1 MLLGRL
7 QHVRKPKFPDVT
19 LPLQVVC
26 VSMKSG
32 IGVVRENILRKDGRA
47 LVSRIRAEGNDLKQ
61 HILNAVEAIGGFGKV
76 VEKDDQILLKPN
88 FNTGDAPP
96 GSSDPDFIK
105 AVIELLYERGA
116 GNVILGESSMMS
128 ASTRKIFEDTG
139 MLSKAHEAGADV
151 VFFDE
156 GDWAKVRIGG
166 KFLKN
171 VSLPKGALQPRKLV
185 NVCCMKTHKWAK
197 FTLSMKLAVG
207 FMKPNERMQLHLT
220 HLEEKIADL
229 NLVVHPSLIIM
240 DGRKCFING
249 GPACGELKEPNLILA
264 SGDRIAI
271 DVEAIKSIQS
281 FEGNSLQNDAWSYA
295 QIRRAV
301 DLELGSRNEQAYAVV
316 S

>member
-1 MLLGRL
+1 M
-7 QHVRKPKFPDVT
+7 
-19 LPLQVVC
+19 PLQVVC
-26 VSMKSG
+26 VSTKSG
-32 IGVVRENILRKDGRA
+32 IGVVRENMLRKDGKA
-47 LVSRIRAEGNDLKQ
+47 LVSKIRAEGNDLKQ

-105 AVIELLYERGA
+105 AVIELLYKHGA
-116 GNVILGESSMMS
+116 CNVILGESSMMS
-128 ASTRKIFEDTG
+128 ASSRKIFEDTG
-139 MLSKAHEAGADV
+139 MLNKAHEAGADV

-207 FMKPNERMQLHLT
+207 FMKPDERMRLHLT

-281 FEGNSLQNDAWSYA
+281 FEGNSLQNDAWSYT

-301 DLELGSRNEQAYAVV
+301 DLELGSRNERAYAVV

>member
-1 MLLGRL
+1 
-7 QHVRKPKFPDVT
+7 
-19 LPLQVVC
+19 
-26 VSMKSG
+26 
-32 IGVVRENILRKDGRA
+32 
-47 LVSRIRAEGNDLKQ
+47 
-61 HILNAVEAIGGFGKV
+61 
-76 VEKDDQILLKPN
+76 
-88 FNTGDAPP
+88 
-96 GSSDPDFIK
+96 
-105 AVIELLYERGA
+105 
-116 GNVILGESSMMS
+116 MS

-139 MLSKAHEAGADV
+139 MLNKAYEAGADV

-171 VSLPKGALQPRKLV
+171 VGLPKDALRPRKLV
-185 NVCCMKTHKWAK
+185 NVCCMKTHKWAG

-207 FMKPNERMQLHLT
+207 FMKPNERMRLHLM

-229 NLVVHPSLIIM
+229 NLVVHPSLIII

-249 GPACGELKEPNLILA
+249 GPACGEMKEPNLILA

-281 FEGNSLQNDAWSYA
+281 FEGNSLQNDAWSYT
-295 QIRRAV
+295 QIKRAV
-301 DLELGSRNEQAYAVV
+301 DLELGSSNEQAYAVV

>member
-1 MLLGRL
+1 
-7 QHVRKPKFPDVT
+7 
-19 LPLQVVC
+19 
-26 VSMKSG
+26 VSTRSG
-32 IGVVRENILRKDGRA
+32 IGVVRENMLRKDGKA
-47 LVSRIRAEGNDLKQ
+47 LVSRIRAEGNDMKQ
-61 HILNAVEAIGGFGKV
+61 DILNAVEAIGGFGKV

-105 AVIELLYERGA
+105 AVIELLYEYGA
-116 GNVILGESSMMS
+116 GNVLIGESSMMS

-139 MLSKAHEAGADV
+139 MLGKAHEAGGDV

-156 GDWAKVRIGG
+156 GDWVKVRTGG

-171 VSLPKGALQPRKLV
+171 VSLPKDALQPRKLV
-185 NVCCMKTHKWAK
+185 NVCCMKTHRWAK

-207 FMKPNERMQLHLT
+207 FMKPNERMRLHLT

-249 GPACGELKEPNLILA
+249 GPACGELREPNLILA

-271 DVEAIKSIQS
+271 DVEAVKSIQS
-281 FEGNSLQNDAWSYA
+281 FEDNSLQNDAWSYT

-301 DLELGSRNEQAYAVV
+301 NLELGSSNEQAYTVV